1 MIRLSDIHWGE
12 SDGLDDII
20 IWGVDPVITLAN
32 WAEEEL
38 DKIGAK
44 GQVTERLNYCV
55 GEISLKLADLKACMN
70 RVESERR
77 SEI

>member
-55 GEISLKLADLKACMN
+55 REISLKLADLKLCMN